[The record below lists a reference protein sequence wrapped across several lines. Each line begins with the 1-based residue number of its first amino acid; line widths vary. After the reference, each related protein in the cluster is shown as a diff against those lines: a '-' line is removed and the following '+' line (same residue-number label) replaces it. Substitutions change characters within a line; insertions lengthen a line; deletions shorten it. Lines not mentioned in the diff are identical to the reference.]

1 MGGCQTHPGDPYGYD
16 QGGTEQMAKNTVNN
30 GPSHDPFDPATG
42 NPSPDPIERQA
53 PPPGYVN
60 PGPGSTDDS
69 YGPGNVDRTA
79 GVERRDDDEPE
90 SRTSGSSEGR
100 TLPEPQTRTAGASS
114 TRYTS
119 GRDAYPTDGDASTV
133 LAWIDKE
140 PKQAQER
147 IAHARE
153 QEGQR
158 AGGARK
164 GLLAELDRRDRTRRD
179 G

>member
-1 MGGCQTHPGDPYGYD
+1 
-16 QGGTEQMAKNTVNN
+16 MAKNTVNN

-100 TLPEPQTRTAGASS
+100 TMTVGGSEPQTRTAGASS
-114 TRYTS
+114 ARYTS
-119 GRDAYPTDGDASTV
+119 GRDAYPADGDASTV

-140 PKQAQER
+140 PGQAQER
-147 IAHARE
+147 IAHAFERE
-153 QEGQR
+153 QHR
-158 AGGARK
+158 TGGPRK
-164 GLLAELDRRDRTRRD
+164 GLLADLNRRDQARRDRTRRD